1 MERAHRPP
9 SGREPGAA
17 ASGAPE
23 TIPGLGTDLPGLRRA
38 RALWQANRFDES
50 LELFEQTARDHPQ
63 NLVALVDGSR
73 ALGARFEIRRAEVL
87 LERLLKVGRTRPDL
101 LHLAGQ
107 CYRMMFRPQ
116 QAEDCFLRVLSMTRK
131 IPDAFLE
138 LAVLRERMHRVDDA
152 LALVED
158 CLRAAPDYS
167 EASLF
172 KARLLRRLGR
182 DTESTSL
189 LRHLTTATGVHPLVA
204 AQAWAEIAQ
213 SLDRTGDYR
222 AAMDAMLRC
231 KAILLPRSE
240 PVRRESE
247 FVLHH
252 LGNLAQSLDRPH
264 FQRWAEQARPF
275 APARTAVLTGFP
287 RSGTT
292 LIEQVLDSHSDLVSS
307 DEREAFARD
316 IFPAMWLGP
325 ATPAPTAEALDATAL
340 PRLEAL
346 RHRYLGFMEA
356 ALHEPIGSRMH
367 LDKNPPMTL
376 VLPGFLRLF
385 PETRVLIALRDPR
398 DVVIS
403 CFLQYLPL
411 NPNSVCFLTLE
422 DTARRFAND
431 LGVWLRLREIIASPW
446 LEVRYEETVQHL
458 EREARRALEF
468 LGLPWEPQVLDY
480 RRRLDTKRVGSPT
493 YQDVRQ
499 PLYTR
504 AIGRWRN
511 YEEFLEPHL
520 HLLDPVLDALG
531 YRNR

>member
-1 MERAHRPP
+1 MGSANRHRTGHESLAPSARA
-9 SGREPGAA
+9 PG
-17 ASGAPE
+17 

-50 LELFEQTARDHPQ
+50 LQLFEEVTRTHPQ

-73 ALGARFEIRRAEVL
+73 ALGARFEIARAEVL
-87 LERLLKVGRTRPDL
+87 LDRLLHVGRKRPEI

-107 CYRMMFRPQ
+107 CYRMMFRPER
-116 QAEDCFLRVLSMTRK
+116 AEECFQRVLSMTRN

-138 LAVLRERMHRVDDA
+138 LAVLLERRHRVGDA
-152 LALVED
+152 LELIED
-158 CLRAAPDYS
+158 CLRTEPDYS
-167 EASLF
+167 EAILF
-172 KARLLRRLGR
+172 KARLLRRLQR
-182 DTESTSL
+182 DSDAASL
-189 LRHLTTATGVHPLVA
+189 LRALADDPAVHPLVA

-213 SLDRTGDYR
+213 GLDRAGEYR
-222 AAMDAMLRC
+222 SAMAAMLRC
-231 KAILLPRSE
+231 KSILLPRAD
-240 PVRRESE
+240 PVRKESE
-247 FVLHH
+247 YVLHH
-252 LGNLAQSLDRPH
+252 LGHLAQSLKRTH
-264 FQRWAEQARPF
+264 FERWTEQARTF
-275 APARTAVLTGFP
+275 HPARTAVLTGFP
-287 RSGTT
+287 RTGTT
-292 LIEQVLDSHSDLVSS
+292 LLEQVLDSHSGLVSS

-325 ATPAPTAEALDATAL
+325 AVPAPTVDALDAVPTDKL
-340 PRLEAL
+340 QTL
-346 RHRYLGFMEA
+346 RRRYLGYMEA
-356 ALHEPIGSRMH
+356 ALDEPIGPRIH

-376 VLPGFLRLF
+376 VLPAFLRLF

-446 LEVRYEETVQHL
+446 LEIRYEEIVQHL

-468 LGLPWEPQVLDY
+468 LGLPWEPQVLEY
-480 RRRLDTKRVGSPT
+480 RHRLETKRVGSPT

-504 AIGRWRN
+504 AMGRWRN
-511 YEEFLEPHL
+511 YEEFLAPHL
-520 HLLDPVLDALG
+520 PLLEPILNELG
-531 YRNR
+531 YRSR